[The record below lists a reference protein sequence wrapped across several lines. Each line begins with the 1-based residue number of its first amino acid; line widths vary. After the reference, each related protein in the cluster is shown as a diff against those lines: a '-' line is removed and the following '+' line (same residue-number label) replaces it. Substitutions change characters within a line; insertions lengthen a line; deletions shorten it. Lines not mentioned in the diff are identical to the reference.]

1 MHLEEG
7 LFKYLKTAIPNASI
21 YGLLRGPALP
31 AVIYTLISDPVS
43 ISVSAVDQIHETRY
57 QIDVYTR
64 KYLQSKQLAH
74 QVVRALHNRI
84 NDLGGYPIQ
93 RVLLENTQDSFEENA
108 KLHRQIM
115 TFVIY
120 HNGETP

>member
-1 MHLEEG
+1 MQLEEG
-7 LFKYLKTAIPNASI
+7 LFNYLKSAISSASI
-21 YGLLRGPALP
+21 YGQLRGDRLP
-31 AVIYTLISDPVS
+31 AVVYTLISDPVS
-43 ISVSAVDQIHETRY
+43 ISVSAVDQIHESRY

-74 QVVRALHNRI
+74 QVVKALHNRI

-120 HNGETP
+120 HNGDTL

>member
-1 MHLEEG
+1 MQLEEG

-21 YGLLRGPALP
+21 YGPLRGPALP

-43 ISVSAVDQIHETRY
+43 ISISAVNQIHETRY

-64 KYLQSKQLAH
+64 KYLQSKQLAQ
-74 QVVRALHNRI
+74 QVARALHNHTD
-84 NDLGGYPIQ
+84 NLGGYPIQ
-93 RVLLENTQDSFEENA
+93 RVLLENTIDGFEDNA
-108 KLHRQIM
+108 KLHRQIL

-120 HNGETP
+120 HNGDTS

>member
-43 ISVSAVDQIHETRY
+43 ISVSAVDQIHESRY

-64 KYLQSKQLAH
+64 KYLQAKQLAH
-74 QVVRALHNRI
+74 QVARALHNHTD
-84 NDLGGYPIQ
+84 NLGGYSIQ

-108 KLHRQIM
+108 KLHRQIL
-115 TFVIY
+115 TFVIF
-120 HNGETP
+120 HNGDTS